1 MCHPITC
8 TRQDSL
14 WLKKYGK
21 VIRCLSLFFGTNPL
35 ENMKCNQGPHASVNS
50 SCAQP
55 PRATAV
61 HLPALSVLGVGAF
74 ANFALPRGW
83 AFANPGAIGELWTR
97 TQFPIRI
104 IIITTQKVLLEKR
117 QIGSPVKD
125 RNKLK
130 RVVKACSRF
139 YAYISSLLYQP
150 RITWRKTGAINVNQC
165 VLVIESNFC

>member
-1 MCHPITC
+1 MFKPAFRHKPFG
-8 TRQDSL
+8 
-14 WLKKYGK
+14 KYEMHS
-21 VIRCLSLFFGTNPL
+21 R
-35 ENMKCNQGPHASVNS
+35 S
-50 SCAQP
+50 SCISQFQLRPAPQG
-55 PRATAV
+55 TAV

-74 ANFALPRGW
+74 ANFALPRGR
-83 AFANPGAIGELWTR
+83 AFANPGAKSELWTR

-130 RVVKACSRF
+130 RVVQACSRF
-139 YAYISSLLYQP
+139 YEYVSSLLYQP
-150 RITWRKTGAINVNQC
+150 RITWRKTGAIDVNQC